1 MSEIS
6 NQNSS
11 QNNEDFHKN
20 TNETLSKN
28 FKNHEVLLRVVTVG
42 LFCCNCDI
50 DSCQLSRI
58 TPVDS
63 QVLTLYHGN
72 EPVNI
77 TLDSG
82 ATASFITISL
92 CRKLNL
98 KLKPNG
104 QMAKLGD
111 GCTMMA
117 SLGEI
122 DVHFTRNKWSLRLQ
136 AIVVEKLNSE
146 VYGGMNFL
154 KENDIQTRPLTGE
167 IKVLNKFTVYQT
179 NTLMSPPQLKS
190 VKKLLLRY
198 IYRNLAKKGLVSP
211 HNSAL

>member
-1 MSEIS
+1 MSEGS

-11 QNNEDFHKN
+11 QNNENSNKN
-20 TNETLSKN
+20 NETLSKN
-28 FKNHEVLLRVVTVG
+28 FKSDEGLLRVVTIG

-82 ATASFITISL
+82 ATASFITLSL

-117 SLGEI
+117 SLGEV

-136 AIVVEKLNSE
+136 AIVVEKLNTE
-146 VYGGMNFL
+146 VTEEMKINL
-154 KENDIQTRPLTGE
+154 KHGH
-167 IKVLNKFTVYQT
+167 
-179 NTLMSPPQLKS
+179 QLK
-190 VKKLLLRY
+190 LY
-198 IYRNLAKKGLVSP
+198 Q
-211 HNSAL
+211 